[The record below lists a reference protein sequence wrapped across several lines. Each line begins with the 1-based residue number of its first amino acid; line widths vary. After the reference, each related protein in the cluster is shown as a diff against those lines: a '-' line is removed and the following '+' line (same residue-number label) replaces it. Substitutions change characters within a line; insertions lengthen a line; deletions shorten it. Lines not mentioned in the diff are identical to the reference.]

1 MESSSLVVQVNGQP
15 KELHL
20 GDEVSFDEIIETISE
35 EAAEPGSSITNVK
48 LNGEDITGKDWE
60 RFAHLT
66 AGDIRNLEIE
76 TGDMEQLA
84 LETLNSLF
92 EFTGNLVNELKR
104 VTELFRLGNAVQ
116 GGDVFSRAIDGIQ
129 LVNHASA
136 MIERNLGIDPSGS
149 QGNGNTLTQQLNNLQ
164 PILEDMFSAQ
174 KDQDWVLLADL
185 LEYELIPHFEEREK
199 LLRSWREK
207 NSA

>member
-1 MESSSLVVQVNGQP
+1 MVQVNGQA

-20 GDEVSFDEIIETISE
+20 GDEVSFDKIIETINE
-35 EAAEPGSSITNVK
+35 ETTEQGTSITNVK
-48 LNGEDITGKDWE
+48 LNGEDITGMDWE

-66 AGDIRNLEIE
+66 AGDIRNLEVE
-76 TGDMEQLA
+76 TGDIKQLA

-92 EFTGNLVNELKR
+92 EFTNNLVNELKR
-104 VTELFRLGNAVQ
+104 VTELFRLGNSVQ
-116 GGDVFSRAIDGIQ
+116 GGDIFSRAIDGIQ

-136 MIERNLGIDPSGS
+136 MVERNLGIETDGS
-149 QGNGNTLTQQLNNLQ
+149 KGNGNTLTQQLNNLQ

-174 KDQDWVLLADL
+174 QNQDWVLLADL